1 MLILFGF
8 GLFKFVSMT
17 FEQALIKASEI
28 CARQEKCI
36 FDIEKKLKVWGVEEQ
51 IACKV
56 IDQLIKEKF
65 IDEQRYISYYVRDKF
80 RFNGWGKIKIRWQ
93 LKAKNIVGTLVDEV
107 LSQISDEEYKDALA
121 QLLIKKRRNIKK
133 DDKRGDDKYKIKAS
147 LIRHA
152 ASRGFEPNLIYQLLD
167 HEE

>member
-1 MLILFGF
+1 
-8 GLFKFVSMT
+8 MT
-17 FEQALIKASEI
+17 FEQALVKTSEI

-36 FDIEKKLKVWGVEEQ
+36 FDIEKKLKDWGVEESV
-51 IACKV
+51 ASKV

-65 IDEQRYISYYVRDKF
+65 IDEQRYVAYYVRDKF

-93 LKAKNIVGTLVDEV
+93 LKAKQIVGTPVEEALG
-107 LSQISDEEYKDALA
+107 QINDDEYKDALA
-121 QLLIKKRRNIKK
+121 QLLIKKRRNLEKNN
-133 DDKRGDDKYKIKAS
+133 KREDDKYKIKAS

-167 HEE
+167 SE